1 MITTN
6 VNHCFQK
13 TGFDKQRLFYTQG
26 DYGLFQ
32 CAEPCHQQPYDN
44 EDIVRQMVEEQ
55 QKMRVPTKLLPR
67 CPQCGKNMTMNLRAD
82 KHFVEDDGWHKAA
95 KRYEK
100 FLRHHEGKHILFL
113 ELGVGYNTPSII
125 KYSFWQMTWG
135 NSKAVYVCLNSDI
148 DEALGEMD
156 ALMVD
161 DNYM

>member
-1 MITTN
+1 
-6 VNHCFQK
+6 
-13 TGFDKQRLFYTQG
+13 
-26 DYGLFQ
+26 
-32 CAEPCHQQPYDN
+32 
-44 EDIVRQMVEEQ
+44 
-55 QKMRVPTKLLPR
+55 
-67 CPQCGKNMTMNLRAD
+67 MTMNLRAD